1 MILKISFIF
10 YLIFEPNKKEGNMVS
25 SVTEKHLVL
34 HGISLKVSK
43 GQVSEDDFNRK
54 NKNRT

>member
-1 MILKISFIF
+1 MILKISFIS
-10 YLIFEPNKKEGNMVS
+10 YLFFETNKKKGNMVS
-25 SVTEKHLVL
+25 SLTEKHSVL